1 MQGGVVVSED
11 NREEI
16 LKLSAGD
23 RAAAEGIHIAN
34 MLKKRGDGMKTGDY
48 GQIDA
53 QSLHNYDVR
62 KASNVLRELE
72 QMPPEEIKAART
84 AWDRQA
90 AATGGETF
98 DELLK
103 DRFNDGDTTDMRVAA
118 LLRGER
124 AEDRAYA
131 LREGMREND
140 QKEIETALTSP
151 DLSSTDP
158 QKRAAA
164 LAEKQALAA
173 KATELD
179 ASEQRGVAILTGRDT
194 TKVDEH
200 GVDQQLAAH
209 YASYVETDRHS
220 DNAFVEE
227 QLAVTRD
234 HDREKRKAEAA
245 DNEIG
250 TTELWSEG
258 KFSTATEYHRADSDK
273 DRVAVLEGIKSNK
286 GLMFDEAEF
295 KAKYGKDMLEA
306 PELAKFQNDA
316 LNAKAEGDE
325 RPLEEIEREL
335 AHDDLNAMELKID
348 NVREYG
354 VKPERRPDLE
364 HRLQVELYDKQH
376 SDSLDNRET
385 MREQYGGNAGTEELA
400 REQLLVQ
407 DDMLR
412 PAADPFG
419 LGPRELK
426 SGVSDAEF
434 REIDQNLAQTLD
446 VQREEK
452 IKLGEHLG
460 HIFAT
465 IAKIAALL
473 TAQPELFAL
482 IDIASGLATMA
493 IKKSV
498 AGEAYDPADD
508 TKLLAID
515 AVVDLATVGVA
526 RFAQMRKV
534 GAIGGDA
541 VEIGEKTAGELVEHG
556 ATQEAK
562 AEIVDKGVQEVAGDA
577 ELADSAPRMPGEAAD
592 AAKTETALAKVGEP
606 ATEVAVTQANLGAP
620 EQIRGEV
627 EGATNVSRGPHYEKF
642 EAELKEAE
650 AREAAHVTE
659 VKNRRYDGSVIVD
672 SKFDVRKFEAAD
684 GPLTEITLDVHMRPG
699 EAVNDVEIEIMKD
712 HSKNGIDR
720 FYNFKDG
727 KRLHTLQD
735 GSNLHV
741 RINFVDDPAE
751 ADLVVDIECPYDPAT
766 GFRVKK
772 THQYRWLTDD
782 ASEEVAAH
790 ELSHQIGLLDE
801 YEELGRSPN
810 RALFNDNS
818 LMGDFWDEGE
828 KVASLKARH
837 IDQIGG
843 DIDRAMQSEAA
854 AAKVTKPM
862 SAVAPPEFDE
872 VKAAAE
878 TRRMSGA
885 GGPPEID
892 EVKAA
897 ADTQELPVAG
907 HAPEAPKTKGTPEA
921 QLSNTG
927 KNLPQPLAAD
937 EQRDLEEVANERNRV
952 LKDSREADLTAVP
965 QATQNVLRRA
975 ERAVRDHM
983 TPDDLAAVI
992 KENRGVAIP
1001 NPAGGAFQHV
1011 AEVDAAR
1018 QGVINAIDRVK
1029 RELAGDL
1036 DDDAREALQ
1045 RWLSRHSKL
1054 LDTVESKT

>member
-1 MQGGVVVSED
+1 MIEVLHRSLGNGYVQQVIQASAAKAAEHPGVAAATRQAAVDAGAEQHAHDEEVKAQVRDQLADLQATTFAATLVSAKDDTDHKAARWQFLNVLDRVDDPLVRHKMMAKFQQMTGVSLRDFIDKADWHGNRDQAQALDMISDDRDATEHALEKMNPTARAALATQANAWAEQVLAVTRTDDANDDDQAQKIARVLGPRTPEEIEMIRAAIRKNTHGDHTIYEELDKSLSKGNED
-11 NREEI
+11 EAVAGLSGDPVHAAVIGVINAGDDVERIKEVLRGLTPAQLAEAAQRQWMLGPEWAAVRIAPGADRDEI

-592 AAKTETALAKVGEP
+592 AAKTETALEGSATRVPEDP
-606 ATEVAVTQANLGAP
+606 AEVSGD
-620 EQIRGEV
+620 EWEV
-627 EGATNVSRGPHYEKF
+627 EATIDRSQSGYDLDAGMTSEPIDGPAMDAERFGKMKRAF
-642 EAELKEAE
+642 ERQGGVLAQDAEAQAYLE
-650 AREAAHVTE
+650 AREASAVTLNAKTMVLRPQPTASETFEEFIHTAQYRTGRATGANVTE
-659 VKNRRYDGSVIVD
+659 MEIEAAEKLIRNRRQY
-672 SKFDVRKFEAAD
+672 
-684 GPLTEITLDVHMRPG
+684 
-699 EAVNDVEIEIMKD
+699 
-712 HSKNGIDR
+712 GI
-720 FYNFKDG
+720 
-727 KRLHTLQD
+727 
-735 GSNLHV
+735 
-741 RINFVDDPAE
+741 
-751 ADLVVDIECPYDPAT
+751 
-766 GFRVKK
+766 
-772 THQYRWLTDD
+772 
-782 ASEEVAAH
+782 
-790 ELSHQIGLLDE
+790 
-801 YEELGRSPN
+801 SP
-810 RALFNDNS
+810 
-818 LMGDFWDEGE
+818 
-828 KVASLKARH
+828 V
-837 IDQIGG
+837 
-843 DIDRAMQSEAA
+843 
-854 AAKVTKPM
+854 
-862 SAVAPPEFDE
+862 
-872 VKAAAE
+872 E
-878 TRRMSGA
+878 TRQTIAR
-885 GGPPEID
+885 
-892 EVKAA
+892 
-897 ADTQELPVAG
+897 
-907 HAPEAPKTKGTPEA
+907 
-921 QLSNTG
+921 
-927 KNLPQPLAAD
+927 
-937 EQRDLEEVANERNRV
+937 
-952 LKDSREADLTAVP
+952 
-965 QATQNVLRRA
+965 LRRLR
-975 ERAVRDHM
+975 E
-983 TPDDLAAVI
+983 TLA
-992 KENRGVAIP
+992 KEQAPR
-1001 NPAGGAFQHV
+1001 
-1011 AEVDAAR
+1011 
-1018 QGVINAIDRVK
+1018 
-1029 RELAGDL
+1029 
-1036 DDDAREALQ
+1036 
-1045 RWLSRHSKL
+1045 
-1054 LDTVESKT
+1054 